1 MERETSVGTQ
11 RPTHH
16 EGARSAMAAP
26 PRKAAPYEGRRAGPI
41 PFREK
46 IREEKRPL
54 LGALRGNWRYTND
67 CFAISAK
74 IR

>member
-1 MERETSVGTQ
+1 
-11 RPTHH
+11 
-16 EGARSAMAAP
+16 MAAP

-54 LGALRGNWRYTND
+54 LGALRGN
-67 CFAISAK
+67 
-74 IR
+74 